1 MRNLLRRQAT
11 GNRHVRC
18 PPPETFLHPS
28 ERREMDTR
36 SRIDVPGSA
45 SAPPPPAEGEKPLG
59 ELLRTLSRDAAYLV
73 RQEIALARAEV
84 SRSVRTVARSSVLV
98 VAGGVLA
105 GPGLLVLLA
114 ALVIGVGDLLG
125 DRYALGA
132 LLVGGVMVAAGG
144 AMILIGIRK
153 ARRAR
158 VVPAETIATLRETG
172 AWAAAEVAQV
182 RTRTGRG
189 KRPRRIVAERGRPAN
204 RIRSTAPATG
214 TSTEDARGTPREDG
228 ERARRQMRPL
238 PASAP
243 LWKRV
248 LHELKADD
256 VPDQAAKV
264 AYYFFLS
271 LPPAVMAVFGL
282 TGLFGGQ
289 RTGDWLTQRLTTSL
303 PAEASALVTGFV
315 RDVVHGEAPGPL
327 SIGLLLALWA
337 GSNVF
342 TALEGT
348 LNAAF
353 GITAERPF
361 IRKKSVAVGMLA
373 ACTVLF
379 LSSSAVLLAGGGISD
394 ALGLGA
400 VGRTA
405 WGVLQ
410 WPLGFALITATFWLI
425 YYVLPNKDQS
435 GCRMTLLKASV
446 IAAALFVA
454 ASIAFR
460 IYMANFNSYSAT
472 YGLLGTV
479 IVLLLWMYVTS
490 LVILLGGE
498 VASEMERAA

>member
-1 MRNLLRRQAT
+1 
-11 GNRHVRC
+11 
-18 PPPETFLHPS
+18 
-28 ERREMDTR
+28 MDTR
-36 SRIDVPGSA
+36 SPVNVPGSE
-45 SAPPPPAEGEKPLG
+45 SATPPPADGEKPLG

-84 SRSVRTVARSSVLV
+84 SHSVRTVARNSALA
-98 VAGGVLA
+98 VAGAILA
-105 GPGLLVLLA
+105 GPGLLILLV

-125 DRYALGA
+125 ERYALGA

-144 AMILIGIRK
+144 AMIFIGIRK
-153 ARRAR
+153 ARQAR
-158 VVPAETIATLRETG
+158 VVPEETIATLRETG

-182 RTRTGRG
+182 RAGRG
-189 KRPRRIVAERGRPAN
+189 KRPGRIAAERARPAD
-204 RIRSTAPATG
+204 RVRSSSSAGGTAE
-214 TSTEDARGTPREDG
+214 EDARGTPREDR
-228 ERARRQMRPL
+228 ERARKQMQPL

-248 LHELKADD
+248 MHEFKADD
-256 VPDQAAKV
+256 ISNQAAKV

-271 LPPAVMAVFGL
+271 LPPAVMALFGM
-282 TGLFGGQ
+282 TGLFGGE
-289 RTGDWLTQRLTTSL
+289 RTGDWLTERLTTSL

-361 IRKKSVAVGMLA
+361 IRKKAVAVGMLA
-373 ACTVLF
+373 ACAVLF
-379 LSSSAVLLAGGGISD
+379 LSGSAVLLAGGGISN
-394 ALGLGA
+394 ALGLGEF
-400 VGRTA
+400 GRAA

-410 WPLGFALITATFWLI
+410 WPAGFALITATFWLI
-425 YYVLPNKDQS
+425 YYVLPNKDQR
-435 GCRMTLLKASV
+435 GCRMTLLRASA
-446 IAAALFVA
+446 IAAVLFVA
-454 ASIAFR
+454 ASLAFR
-460 IYMANFNSYSAT
+460 LYMANFNSYSAT

>member
-1 MRNLLRRQAT
+1 
-11 GNRHVRC
+11 
-18 PPPETFLHPS
+18 
-28 ERREMDTR
+28 MDTR
-36 SRIDVPGSA
+36 SRNNVPGA
-45 SAPPPPAEGEKPLG
+45 APGTPPPPGGEKPLG
-59 ELLRTLSRDAAYLV
+59 ELLRTLSRDAAFLV

-84 SRSVRTVARSSVLV
+84 TRSLGTLARNSVLV
-98 VAGGVLA
+98 VIGAVLA
-105 GPGLLVLLA
+105 APGALVLLA

-132 LLVGGVMVAAGG
+132 LLVGGVMLGAGG
-144 AMILIGIRK
+144 ALIFIGMRR
-153 ARRAR
+153 ARTAR

-172 AWAAAEVAQV
+172 AWAGAEVARV
-182 RTRTGRG
+182 RTGRA
-189 KRPRRIVAERGRPAN
+189 KRPVRIVAERGRRAD
-204 RIRSTAPATG
+204 RSRTSASTSGTAE
-214 TSTEDARGTPREDG
+214 EDARGTPHEDR
-228 ERARRQMRPL
+228 ERAHRQMQPL

-248 LHELKADD
+248 LHEFKADD
-256 VPDQAAKV
+256 VSNQAATV

-282 TGLFGGQ
+282 TGLFGGE
-289 RTGDWLTQRLTTSL
+289 RTGDWLTGRLTGSL
-303 PAEASALVTGFV
+303 PAEASGLVTGFV

-348 LNAAF
+348 LNVAF

-361 IRKKSVAVGMLA
+361 LRKKAVAVGMLA
-373 ACTVLF
+373 ACAVLF
-379 LSSSAVLLAGGGISD
+379 LSGSAVLLAGGGISD
-394 ALGLGA
+394 ALGLGEGGRA
-400 VGRTA
+400 V

-425 YYVLPNKDQS
+425 YYVLPNKDQR
-435 GCRMTLLKASV
+435 GCRMTLLKASAV
-446 IAAALFVA
+446 AAVLFVV
-454 ASIAFR
+454 ASVAFR
-460 IYMANFNSYSAT
+460 LYMSNFGSYSAT

>member
-1 MRNLLRRQAT
+1 
-11 GNRHVRC
+11 
-18 PPPETFLHPS
+18 
-28 ERREMDTR
+28 MDTR
-36 SRIDVPGSA
+36 SRMDVPTDGPA
-45 SAPPPPAEGEKPLG
+45 TPPPPGGERPLG
-59 ELLRTLSRDAAYLV
+59 ELLRALSRDAAYLV

-84 SRSVRTVARSSVLV
+84 MRSVGAAARSSVLV
-98 VAGGVLA
+98 VVGGVLA
-105 GPGLLVLLA
+105 APGALVLLA
-114 ALVIGVGDLLG
+114 ALVVGVGDLLG

-144 AMILIGIRK
+144 ALILLGIRRAK
-153 ARRAR
+153 RAR
-158 VVPAETIATLRETG
+158 VVPAQTLATLRETG
-172 AWAAAEVAQV
+172 AWARAEVAHV
-182 RTRTGRG
+182 RTRTTRG
-189 KRPRRIVAERGRPAN
+189 KRPRRIVAARGRH
-204 RIRSTAPATG
+204 RDRSRAASTRSNVPD
-214 TSTEDARGTPREDG
+214 TSKEDARGTPREDR
-228 ERARRQMRPL
+228 ERARRQMQPL

-248 LHELKADD
+248 LHEFRADD
-256 VPDQAAKV
+256 VGNQAAKV

-271 LPPAVMAVFGL
+271 LPPAVMALFGM

-289 RTGDWLTQRLTTSL
+289 RTGDWLTQRLTGSL

-315 RDVVHGEAPGPL
+315 TDVVHGEAPGPL

-353 GITAERPF
+353 GITAERSF
-361 IRKKSVAVGMLA
+361 IRRKAVAVGMLA
-373 ACTVLF
+373 ACAVLF
-379 LSSSAVLLAGGGISD
+379 LSGSAVLLAGGGISD
-394 ALGLGA
+394 ALGLGRA
-400 VGRTA
+400 GRAA

-425 YYVLPNKDQS
+425 YYVLPNKDQR
-435 GCRMTLLKASV
+435 GCRVTLLKASAV
-446 IAAALFVA
+446 SAVLFVA
-454 ASIAFR
+454 ASVAFR
-460 IYMANFNSYSAT
+460 LYMASFGSYSAT

-498 VASEMERAA
+498 VASEMERSA